1 MEVTA
6 ADKIKDRFSTVQITI
21 VSIFLGLA
29 MEDLFSRFSSIESP
43 SFFAYVILAL
53 VSLLV
58 INLWV
63 SYSSMA
69 VCIRLVPKPMDA
81 FMVFGSI
88 MGLYILNFMITRPAY
103 EFFYVH
109 GVFNLGAALATFY
122 NVHRGLSD
130 DTIDYDPALFRPVY
144 ALNVAIFILSMA
156 VGLVLNLHL
165 VGQVQEA
172 LLASMVLICP
182 PAWLWVFW
190 VNFKQAFPVFA
201 Q

>member
-1 MEVTA
+1 MGDGGF
-6 ADKIKDRFSTVQITI
+6 AD
-21 VSIFLGLA
+21 FLGTVDCLVMGRHTLEKVA
-29 MEDLFSRFSSIESP
+29 SSNLSPEEWPYNDLP
-43 SFFAYVILAL
+43 VYVLSKTL
-53 VSLLV
+53 STLLV

-156 VGLVLNLHL
+156 VGLVLHLHL

>member
-1 MEVTA
+1 MGDGGF
-6 ADKIKDRFSTVQITI
+6 AD
-21 VSIFLGLA
+21 FLGTVDCLVMGRNTLEKVA
-29 MEDLFSRFSSIESP
+29 SSTLSPEEWPYNDLP
-43 SFFAYVILAL
+43 VYVLSKTL
-53 VSLLV
+53 STLLV

-88 MGLYILNFMITRPAY
+88 MGLYILNFMITRSAY

-156 VGLVLNLHL
+156 VGLVLHLHL

>member
-1 MEVTA
+1 MGDGGF
-6 ADKIKDRFSTVQITI
+6 AD
-21 VSIFLGLA
+21 FLGTVDCLVMGRHTLEKVA
-29 MEDLFSRFSSIESP
+29 SSNLSPEEWPYNDLPVYVLSKTLSR
-43 SFFAYVILAL
+43 
-53 VSLLV
+53 LLV

-69 VCIRLVPKPMDA
+69 VCIRLVPKPMEA

-156 VGLVLNLHL
+156 VGLVLHLHL

>member
-1 MEVTA
+1 MGDGGF
-6 ADKIKDRFSTVQITI
+6 AD
-21 VSIFLGLA
+21 FLGTVDCLVMGRNTLEKVA
-29 MEDLFSRFSSIESP
+29 SSNLSPEEWPYNDLP
-43 SFFAYVILAL
+43 VYVLSKTL
-53 VSLLV
+53 STLLV

-156 VGLVLNLHL
+156 VGLVLHLHL